1 MQPLRYSRMKVV
13 VMKQVVSR
21 GGEEGFYTHF
31 NEYPSPQVYTL
42 ELSIL
47 SYHGYRVLDVK
58 NSCVY

>member
-31 NEYPSPQVYTL
+31 NEYPSPQVNPL
-42 ELSIL
+42 ELFIFP
-47 SYHGYRVLDVK
+47 YHT
-58 NSCVY
+58 